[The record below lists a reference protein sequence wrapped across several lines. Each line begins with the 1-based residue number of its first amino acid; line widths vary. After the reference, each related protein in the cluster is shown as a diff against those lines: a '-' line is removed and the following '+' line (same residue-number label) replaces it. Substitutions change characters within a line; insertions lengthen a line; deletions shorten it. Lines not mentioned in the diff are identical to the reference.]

1 MRFSATGRSF
11 GLLLVAAMMTVLFA
25 GPAAADRRDR
35 SQAGNGRNSYPAETR
50 WHGGH
55 SQQSRGGHSYG
66 GNRYHDNSGAIAG
79 GALLGLGLGAM
90 LGGALL
96 APPPAVYAPTPRYY
110 YYNGGQQP
118 YYAYPYVPPQTMYYG
133 N

>member
-1 MRFSATGRSF
+1 MRYCETGRSF
-11 GLLLVAAMMTVLFA
+11 GLLLMAAVMAVLFA
-25 GPAAADRRDR
+25 GPVGAQHRDR
-35 SQAGNGRNSYPAETR
+35 GHSGNERRYPAETQ

-55 SQQSRGGHSYG
+55 SQQWRGGNSYG
-66 GNRYHDNSGAIAG
+66 GNRHHDNSGAIAG

-96 APPPAVYAPTPRYY
+96 APPPPVYAPTPRYY
-110 YYNGGQQP
+110 YYNGGPQP
-118 YYAYPYVPPQTMYYG
+118 YYAQPYVAPPTMYYG